1 MSSPA
6 TGPHEGLPEPPAR
19 HAIIRCAH
27 GAGNSRRALQLALDA
42 GVDLVEVDV
51 WYANGRLHARHERA
65 VWRLPVIYDKWRV
78 ELRPELFSLTDLLFL
93 VGDHARVLVD
103 VKGANPRLPSAIAAA
118 VRSADAAGRV
128 AICGQYWPVLD
139 AIAREEPRLDLYHS
153 LGQRKH
159 FAIYRQATPQPDG
172 VRVAG
177 VSALH
182 KLLTEADVRL
192 FQARG
197 LRVIAWTV
205 NKAAEAGK
213 LADWGVD
220 GITSDRLDLLAQLP

>member
-6 TGPHEGLPEPPAR
+6 TGPHEALPQPHER

-27 GAGNSRRALQLALDA
+27 GAGNSRRTLQLALDA
-42 GVDLVEVDV
+42 GVDWIEVDV
-51 WYANGRLHARHERA
+51 WYADGRLHARHERA
-65 VWRLPVIYDKWRV
+65 VWRLPLLYDKWHV
-78 ELRPELFSLTDLLFL
+78 QLRPTLISLPDLLDA
-93 VGDHARVLVD
+93 VGDRAQVFVD
-103 VKGANPRLPSAIAAA
+103 VKGAHPRLPRAIVSA
-118 VRSADAAGRV
+118 VRDCGVPERV
-128 AICGQYWPVLD
+128 AVCGQNWQMLD
-139 AIAREEPRLDLYHS
+139 AIGREEPRIAVYHS
-153 LGQRKH
+153 LGSTAH
-159 FAIYRQATPQPDG
+159 FAAYRQATPQPSG

-177 VSALH
+177 VSAWRQ
-182 KLLTEADVRL
+182 LLTEADVRL